1 MIIKNLQRTNEKNN
15 DEISNTLERKNVI
28 LFKDNNKKFK

>member
-15 DEISNTLERKNVI
+15 DEISNTIERKNVI
-28 LFKDNNKKFK
+28 LFKDNNEKFK

>member
-28 LFKDNNKKFK
+28 LFKDNNEKFK